1 VLNAATM
8 AVDQHAVCV
17 GKSIPVQTWSST
29 SPQDCITVQE
39 WNILQGGQVHYTDAA
54 VGHHM
59 TIGSYQH
66 SSFYIT
72 GKNLHNN

>member
-1 VLNAATM
+1 M

-17 GKSIPVQTWSST
+17 GKSIPVPTWSST
-29 SPQDCITVQE
+29 SPQAGITIAVQE

-54 VGHHM
+54 VVHHV
-59 TIGSYQH
+59 TIGSYQY

-72 GKNLHNN
+72 RTNLHNN